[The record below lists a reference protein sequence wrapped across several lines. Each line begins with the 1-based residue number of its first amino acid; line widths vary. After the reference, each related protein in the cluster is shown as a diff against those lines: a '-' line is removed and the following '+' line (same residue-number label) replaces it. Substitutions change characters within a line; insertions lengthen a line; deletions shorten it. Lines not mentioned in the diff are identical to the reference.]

1 LIDCS
6 GILDLSAIAF
16 TLLFAFPN
24 LFLNLDNRENVAWI
38 LNFYRFIATKLL
50 VPAIAYLFATV
61 LILSYI
67 YTGLEVLVTLSIL
80 LLIVTTFGFLCF
92 SIVAIVYGFVKV
104 MIERSVEQSV
114 LSQKSPNQ
122 FSQNK

>member
-1 LIDCS
+1 MIDCS